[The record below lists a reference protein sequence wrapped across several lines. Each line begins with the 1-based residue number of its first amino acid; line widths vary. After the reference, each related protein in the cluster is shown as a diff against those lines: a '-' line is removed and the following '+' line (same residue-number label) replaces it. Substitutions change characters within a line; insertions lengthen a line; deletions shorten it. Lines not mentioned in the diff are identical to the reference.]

1 MENDADHIPGENTY
15 LVCVDESD
23 ECRVATRLAALRA
36 RNSGGRVIL
45 LYVIEPSDFQH
56 WTAVSDVMAR
66 EGRQEAE
73 ERLQLLAAEI
83 HEYADIRPVLF
94 VQDGPKIEQ
103 ILKLIDE
110 QPDINAM
117 VLGCAPEGKGTN
129 NLVQE
134 LTKELTKRLRIPLLI
149 VPGNLTEDQIKSL
162 T

>member
-1 MENDADHIPGENTY
+1 M
-15 LVCVDESD
+15 
-23 ECRVATRLAALRA
+23 
-36 RNSGGRVIL
+36 
-45 LYVIEPSDFQH
+45 
-56 WTAVSDVMAR
+56 
-66 EGRQEAE
+66 
-73 ERLQLLAAEI
+73 QLLAAEI